1 MKEQL
6 VKGWLIDLQNLAFDV
21 EDVLDEFATEIGR
34 RNLMMERRGSSS
46 KRPGFNI
53 PHPFNDVPF
62 NREIMSKIRDLT
74 SKLKDLEPQRNKLEL
89 RMTDC
94 ERPTRLEPRL
104 QPTSLEIENHVYG
117 RDKDK
122 QTILDLLLKSDDE
135 RNFVIPIV
143 GMGGIGKT
151 TLAQL
156 VYHDNSIQHHFHPKA
171 WACVSD
177 HFDVLRITKEILQ
190 SITSVSCNDNDLNI
204 VQEKLQKELSGKK
217 FLIVLDDV
225 WNENYHDWTILQSPF
240 KTRIQGSKIIV
251 TTRNHG
257 VSSTMGALYA
267 HSLELLS
274 DDDCLSVFAQHAL
287 GARDFEGH
295 PSLKEVAEK
304 MVRKCNGLPLAAKT
318 LGGLLRTNVDL
329 HAWEDILE
337 SEIWKLSKDQSSI
350 IPALQVSYHHLPL
363 HLKRCFMYCAIIPKD
378 CEFEKEEIILLWRA
392 QGFLQEARDK
402 QCIHDLG
409 HKYFNDLVS
418 RSLLQ
423 VCVNNNSQFVMH
435 DLINDLAQ
443 SVSGEVCFKIEDSQ
457 RISKHARHLSYIAER
472 VDGIKKFEG
481 IYEAQHLRTFLPLR
495 FSSVFRTDNHLTNH
509 VLTNL
514 LPNLRC
520 LRALSL
526 EEYQITML
534 PDFVGDL
541 KLLRYLNFSKN
552 RVIKCLPESV
562 STLYNLETFLLKG
575 CWNLEK
581 LPSEMEKLVNLCYL
595 DITGAYKLKG
605 MESNFSML
613 TNLQKLSSFVL
624 GKEKG
629 HKIREL
635 MNLSNLRGELCISG
649 LQNIAEPRDAW
660 MARLS
665 DKSRLENL
673 ELQWSID
680 FENRREEVE
689 KKVMDGFQPSKK
701 LMELSIKFYCGEML
715 ANWVGDSSFNC
726 LQSLCLDDCRN
737 LLSLPSIGKLPLL
750 KKVRIKGLRSV
761 RTVGVE
767 LFGENTTNTFSSLE
781 ILEFVD
787 MLNWERWNLCEV
799 DEEARKFPKLR
810 ELFIKYCPSLL
821 GSMPDYLP
829 SLKKLAIRSC
839 GKLIISIQNFP
850 LLSELEIHGCHEV
863 IYKGFVDY
871 SSIKRISFVGISKF
885 SWAAKCLRLR
895 SIKVESFEI
904 GDCEELCSSRENN
917 WGLLTQSISPQYL
930 KISSC
935 PPLVSIGTEEE
946 REELM
951 QLKIPSST
959 VNMIIR
965 NCERLEKLSTTLYS
979 LALLTELELGGC
991 SKLISVARSNL
1002 PSNLKVLVIR
1012 SCKNLQCL
1020 LLDEGE
1026 DVDSN
1031 NACVLQELNIFNCE
1045 SLKRINRSV
1054 LPTTLKELEI
1064 LECPKLESISQEIQ
1078 DNSSLESIE
1087 IFSCDML
1094 KGLPQGLNKLKHCK
1108 RLVIKDC
1115 SNLISLGES
1124 GLPTT
1129 LKVLEIQECPKL
1141 ESISQEIQDNSS
1153 LESIE
1158 ICKCHMLKGLPQGLN
1173 KLKHCKRLVIEDCS
1187 NLISLGESGLPT
1199 TNLEVVRFRSCRS
1212 VQALPGNM
1220 HSLNALKELEIRGCP
1235 NVTSIL
1241 EEGIPTNLTSLTIGG
1256 PNIWKPILERDLHTL
1271 TCLKSLFISNGC
1283 PDAVS
1288 FPQDEIGV
1296 TLPSSLTYLVISDF
1310 P

>member
-850 LLSELEIHGCHEV
+850 LLSELEIHGCHE
-863 IYKGFVDY
+863 
-871 SSIKRISFVGISKF
+871 F

-1064 LECPKLESISQEIQ
+1064 LECPKL
-1078 DNSSLESIE
+1078 D
-1087 IFSCDML
+1087 
-1094 KGLPQGLNKLKHCK
+1094 
-1108 RLVIKDC
+1108 
-1115 SNLISLGES
+1115 
-1124 GLPTT
+1124 
-1129 LKVLEIQECPKL
+1129 
-1141 ESISQEIQDNSS
+1141 
-1153 LESIE
+1153 
-1158 ICKCHMLKGLPQGLN
+1158 
-1173 KLKHCKRLVIEDCS
+1173 
-1187 NLISLGESGLPT
+1187 GLPT